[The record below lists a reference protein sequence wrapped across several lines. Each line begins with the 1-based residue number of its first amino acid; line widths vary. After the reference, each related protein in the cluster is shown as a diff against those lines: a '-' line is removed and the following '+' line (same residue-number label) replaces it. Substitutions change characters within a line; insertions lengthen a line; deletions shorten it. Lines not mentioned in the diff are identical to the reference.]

1 MRHEPG
7 FVRCISEK
15 PLTSTRA
22 HTARAGDRYVMTK
35 GRKGDSY
42 IGRHTLMR
50 DPSWSR
56 KLAGRLRKT
65 RKHQERAERAQQRQ
79 RGV

>member
-7 FVRCISEK
+7 FLRCISEK

-42 IGRHTLMR
+42 IGGIRLCAIHRGLGSSPVAFARRANTKSGR
-50 DPSWSR
+50 SVPSNGS
-56 KLAGRLRKT
+56 G
-65 RKHQERAERAQQRQ
+65 
-79 RGV
+79 G